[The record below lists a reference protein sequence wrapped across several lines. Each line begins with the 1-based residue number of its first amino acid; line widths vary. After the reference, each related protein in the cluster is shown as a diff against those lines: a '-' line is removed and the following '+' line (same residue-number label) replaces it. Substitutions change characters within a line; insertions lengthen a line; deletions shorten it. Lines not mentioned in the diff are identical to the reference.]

1 MILCFILLHKY
12 MMQKYSCPFDAC
24 PRSYSS
30 RTDLDHHISESH
42 IDQDDLPAPKSP
54 VFPEHRNRQPI
65 PEEDEDSENV
75 SSSEDSTP
83 TPVPSF
89 RSARPIPSIMPKV
102 EPATDQALTDEMIR
116 EVSHTR
122 DLETVTDVGVHR
134 SSRSER

>member
-1 MILCFILLHKY
+1 VILSFILLHKH

-30 RTDLDHHISESH
+30 RPDLDHHISESH

-54 VFPEHRNRQPI
+54 VFPERRNRQPI

-89 RSARPIPSIMPKV
+89 RSVRPIPSIMPKV